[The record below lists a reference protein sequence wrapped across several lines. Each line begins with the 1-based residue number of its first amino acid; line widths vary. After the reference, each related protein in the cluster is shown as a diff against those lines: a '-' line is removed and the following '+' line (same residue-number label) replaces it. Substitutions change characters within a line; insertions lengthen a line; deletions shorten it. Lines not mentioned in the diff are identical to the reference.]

1 MEYDATVAAR
11 GPRRWRR
18 TPSRATSVGRRRG
31 ERRAARMRAADLPE
45 VVVYG
50 TATDALQMQVVVLMS

>member
-1 MEYDATVAAR
+1 
-11 GPRRWRR
+11 
-18 TPSRATSVGRRRG
+18 
-31 ERRAARMRAADLPE
+31 MRAADLPE